1 MIKTTNSIE
10 TPEWGSGLPSPVIT
24 VKHSMDSLE
33 ITELVR
39 VAVETGYIKAVL
51 EGLPE
56 DYFMDARDNY
66 YMVSKDGGQ
75 APEHVHLRKSKDY
88 KSAFESAYE
97 EAKRLAKKEPGL
109 YRVLRI
115 VRTIRSQA
123 VTKTEIVIQEG

>member
-10 TPEWGSGLPSPVIT
+10 TPEWRNKLPRPVIT
-24 VKHSMDSLE
+24 VMHSMSNLE
-33 ITELVR
+33 ITEFVKA
-39 VAVETGYIKAVL
+39 AVETGHVKAIL

-56 DYFMDARDNY
+56 EYFMDARSNY
-66 YMVSKDGGQ
+66 YMVSKDGGL
-75 APEHVHLRKSKDY
+75 APKYVHTCKTKHY

-97 EAKRLAKKEPGL
+97 EAERLARKEPGL
-109 YRVLRI
+109 YRVLRL